1 MTYTPKARFTAMLRA
16 AREHDA
22 SDIHVMA
29 GLPPA
34 FRVSGEI
41 VIADWDAFTRE
52 ELTELAKVLL
62 SPPQQERLLLERE
75 LCISFYYEDLGR
87 LRISFYHRLGVPEIA
102 IRMCNLEVK
111 SAEELMLP
119 PVVQQLAEKRSGLI
133 VITGPTGM
141 GKTTT
146 LNYMIDVINSTRRCK
161 IITIEDPVEF
171 EHRHRKSI
179 VAQIELTTDTLSFS
193 GCLRH
198 VLRLDPDVICIG
210 EMRDID
216 TMETALTAAETG
228 HLVIA
233 TLHTP
238 NAMGTV
244 ERIVGSFEGGRQRQ
258 VILQLSSVL
267 EAVVAQRLVP
277 TVDKKRR
284 VLACE
289 ILLATTAVR
298 NIIRESNLHQL
309 QNAIVTSR
317 GVGMQTM
324 EEALAGLY
332 RQGLITLDQAL
343 SNANHPDDLKNML
356 KHT

>member
-1 MTYTPKARFTAMLRA
+1 MAYTPKARFTAMLRA
-16 AREHDA
+16 AREYNA

-41 VIADWDAFTRE
+41 VIADWEAFSRE
-52 ELTELAKVLL
+52 ELAELAKVVLNEAQL
-62 SPPQQERLLLERE
+62 ARFEAERE
-75 LCISFYYEDLGR
+75 LCISYYHDDLGR
-87 LRISFYHRLGVPEIA
+87 LRVSFYHRMGTPELA

-111 SAEELMLP
+111 AADELMLP
-119 PVVQQLAEKRSGLI
+119 PLIDKLCERHSGLI
-133 VITGPTGM
+133 VVTGPTGV

-146 LNYMIDVINSTRRCK
+146 LNYMVDFINATRRCK
-161 IITIEDPVEF
+161 IVTIEDPVEF

-179 VAQIELTTDTLSFS
+179 VCQIEVTTDTLSFAK
-193 GCLRH
+193 CLRH

-228 HLVIA
+228 HLVLA

-238 NAMGTV
+238 NAVSTV

-267 EAVVAQRLVP
+267 EAVIAQRLVP
-277 TVDKKRR
+277 AVDKRRR

-298 NIIRESNLHQL
+298 NLIRETNLHQL
-309 QNAIVTSR
+309 QNAIVTGR
-317 GVGMQTM
+317 GLGMQTM
-324 EEALAGLY
+324 EDAPARLY
-332 RQGLITLDQAL
+332 REGVISYDQAL
-343 SNANHPDDLKNML
+343 SNANQPDELRRML
-356 KHT
+356 RH

>member
-1 MTYTPKARFTAMLRA
+1 MSYTPKARFTAMLRA
-16 AREHDA
+16 ARDYSA
-22 SDIHVMA
+22 SDIHVLA

-41 VIADWDAFTRE
+41 VIADWEPFSRD
-52 ELTELAKVLL
+52 ELVELSKVLL
-62 SPPQQERLLLERE
+62 NEQQRERLLVERE

-87 LRISFYHRLGVPEIA
+87 LRVSFYHRLGVPELS

-111 SAEELMLP
+111 SSDELMLP
-119 PVVQQLAEKRSGLI
+119 SVIDKLCEKHSGLV
-133 VITGPTGM
+133 VITGPTGV

-146 LNYMIDVINSTRRCK
+146 LNYMIDSINTTRRCK
-161 IITIEDPVEF
+161 IVTIEDPVEF

-179 VAQIELTTDTLSFS
+179 VCQIEVTTDTRSFAS
-193 GCLRH
+193 CLRH

-210 EMRDID
+210 EMRDIE

-238 NAMGTV
+238 NAVSTV

-258 VILQLSSVL
+258 AILQLSSVL
-267 EAVVAQRLVP
+267 EAVIAQRLVA
-277 TVDKKRR
+277 TVDKRRR

-298 NIIRESNLHQL
+298 NLIRESNLHQL
-309 QNAIVTSR
+309 QNAIITSR
-317 GVGMQTM
+317 SMGMQTM
-324 EEALAGLY
+324 EDALAHLY
-332 RQGLITLDQAL
+332 RQGLISLDQAL
-343 SNANHPDDLKNML
+343 SNANQPGELERML
-356 KHT
+356 RH

>member
-1 MTYTPKARFTAMLRA
+1 MTYTPKARFTAMLKA
-16 AREHDA
+16 AREYGA

-41 VIADWDAFTRE
+41 VIADWDPFTPD
-52 ELTELAKVLL
+52 ELGELVKVVLNE
-62 SPPQQERLLLERE
+62 PQRKRLLLERE

-87 LRISFYHRLGVPEIA
+87 LRVSFYHRMGVPEIA

-119 PVVQQLAEKRSGLI
+119 PVIDKLCEKQSGLI
-133 VITGPTGM
+133 VVTGPTGV

-146 LNYMIDVINSTRRCK
+146 LNYMVDVINATRRSK

-171 EHRHRKSI
+171 EHQHRKSI
-179 VAQIELTTDTLSFS
+179 VCQIEVTTDTLSFA

-210 EMRDID
+210 EMRDVD
-216 TMETALTAAETG
+216 TMDTALTAAETG

-238 NAMGTV
+238 NAVSTV

-267 EAVVAQRLVP
+267 EAVIAQRLVA

-298 NIIRESNLHQL
+298 NLIRETNLHQL
-309 QNAIVTSR
+309 MNVIVTSR
-317 GVGMQTM
+317 ATGMQTM
-324 EEALAGLY
+324 EDALAHLY

-343 SNANHPDDLKNML
+343 TNANYPEDLERML
-356 KHT
+356 RH

>member
-1 MTYTPKARFTAMLRA
+1 MSYSPKARFTAMLRA
-16 AREHDA
+16 AREHEA

-29 GLPPA
+29 GLAPA
-34 FRVSGEI
+34 FRVSGDI
-41 VIADWDAFTRE
+41 VIADWEAFTRE
-52 ELTELAKVLL
+52 ELVELSEVIL
-62 SPPQQERLLLERE
+62 SKAQLERLEAERE

-87 LRISFYHRLGVPEIA
+87 LRVSFYHRMGIPELA

-111 SAEELMLP
+111 SAEELALP
-119 PVVQQLAEKRSGLI
+119 PLIDKLCEKHDGLI
-133 VITGPTGM
+133 VVTGPTGV

-146 LNYMIDVINSTRRCK
+146 LNYMVDAINRTRRCK

-179 VAQIELTTDTLSFS
+179 ICQIEVTTDTLSFAS
-193 GCLRH
+193 CLRH

-216 TMETALTAAETG
+216 TMQTALTAAETG

-238 NAMGTV
+238 NAVSTV

-258 VILQLSSVL
+258 IILQLSSVL
-267 EAVVAQRLVP
+267 EAVIAQRLVP
-277 TVDKKRR
+277 TVDRRRR

-298 NIIRESNLHQL
+298 NLIRESNVHQL

-317 GVGMQTM
+317 SMGMQTM
-324 EEALAGLY
+324 EDALARLY
-332 RQGLITLDQAL
+332 RRGVISLEQAL
-343 SNANHPDDLKNML
+343 SNATYPDDLESML
-356 KHT
+356 RH

>member
-1 MTYTPKARFTAMLRA
+1 MSYTPKARFTAMLRA
-16 AREHDA
+16 ARDYSA
-22 SDIHVMA
+22 SDIHVLA

-41 VIADWDAFTRE
+41 VIADWEPFSRD
-52 ELTELAKVLL
+52 ELVELSKVLL
-62 SPPQQERLLLERE
+62 NEQQRERLLVERE

-87 LRISFYHRLGVPEIA
+87 LRVSFYHRLGVPELS

-111 SAEELMLP
+111 SAGELMLP
-119 PVVQQLAEKRSGLI
+119 SVIDKLCEKHSGLV
-133 VITGPTGM
+133 VITGPTGV

-146 LNYMIDVINSTRRCK
+146 LNYMIDSINTTRRCK
-161 IITIEDPVEF
+161 IVTIEDPVEF

-179 VAQIELTTDTLSFS
+179 VCQIEVTTDTRSFAS
-193 GCLRH
+193 CLRH

-210 EMRDID
+210 EMRDIE

-238 NAMGTV
+238 NAVSTV

-258 VILQLSSVL
+258 AILQLSSVL
-267 EAVVAQRLVP
+267 EAVIAQRLVP
-277 TVDKKRR
+277 TVDKRRR
-284 VLACE
+284 VLASE

-298 NIIRESNLHQL
+298 NLIRESNLHQL
-309 QNAIVTSR
+309 QNAIITSR
-317 GVGMQTM
+317 SMGMQTM
-324 EEALAGLY
+324 EDALAHLY
-332 RQGLITLDQAL
+332 RQGLISLDQAL
-343 SNANHPDDLKNML
+343 SNANQPGELERML
-356 KHT
+356 RH